1 MQEETLKTT
10 RAMGYYQSIGR
21 RLISV
26 EEAAKLLNISAKTI
40 YNQTGKKSKKPFP
53 VKPKRFGR
61 RLLFDIREL
70 ERLISEL

>member
-1 MQEETLKTT
+1 MTKPEIKTT

-40 YNQTGKKSKKPFP
+40 YNQTGDKSKKRFP
-53 VKPKRFGR
+53 VKPKKFGR
-61 RLLFDIREL
+61 RILFDIRQL
-70 ERLISEL
+70 EKYIESL